1 MKTSLGDVFFVKS
14 VENARQSS
22 SLLDSLAVQLYNT
35 ARISIVAKWLEVK
48 LFQLIQRIYLRYG
61 EIQDAHSHQELF

>member
-1 MKTSLGDVFFVKS
+1 MKTSLSDVFFVKS

-22 SLLDSLAVQLYNT
+22 SLLDSLAVQLYNS

-48 LFQLIQRIYLRYG
+48 LIQLIQRIYLRYG